1 MTDGETINRK
11 ELARKMAI
19 ARTKTVTR
27 KTLSSEKSDFSSHRP
42 IARKPNMICVT
53 GEEANGW

>member
-19 ARTKTVTR
+19 SRTKVNNR
-27 KTLSSEKSDFSSHRP
+27 RTLSSQK
-42 IARKPNMICVT
+42 
-53 GEEANGW
+53 EAD

>member
-19 ARTKTVTR
+19 SRTKVNNR
-27 KTLSSEKSDFSSHRP
+27 RTLTS
-42 IARKPNMICVT
+42 
-53 GEEANGW
+53 